1 MIGPFSGR
9 QILLLVLAV
18 AASAIVLAAVTT
30 PLGTTGNGPGVVDPR
45 ATPFVFA
52 SPPAEGLRPGS
63 LAPELE
69 VPLEDGSTFQL
80 TDLDGAPIRLDA
92 LRGKV
97 VWINFWAS
105 WCPPC
110 QQETPIL
117 RELDERYGDEGLEII
132 GISVQE
138 TSPNDIAAYAER
150 YDLAYTIG
158 FDASGHIFREYKVY
172 ALPTQ
177 FFIDTNGVIDTVI
190 NGPVELDGAS
200 ALIESLLPE

>member
-117 RELDERYGDEGLEII
+117 RELDERYGDDGLEII

-138 TSPNDIAAYAER
+138 TSPDDIAAYAER

-177 FFIDTNGVIDTVI
+177 FFIDTNGVIDTVV
-190 NGPVELDGAS
+190 NGPVELDAAS